1 MKVVSILE
9 ETFDIMS
16 AVDNATNQPRP
27 SQELAYWLAHKEQFP
42 ILFHLAAVSAA
53 SSKSECVFTAAGH
66 TVTPKRANLNPD
78 KLEECAIV
86 RCNLRLLKSMGLS
99 H

>member
-27 SQELAYWLAHKEQFP
+27 SRELAYWLAHKEQFP
-42 ILFHLAAVSAA
+42 ILFHLAAVP
-53 SSKSECVFTAAGH
+53 GH

-78 KLEECAIV
+78 RLEECVIV
-86 RCNLRLLKSMGLS
+86 RCNLRLLKSMGLR

>member
-1 MKVVSILE
+1 MKVVSILK

-27 SQELAYWLAHKEQFP
+27 SRELAYWLAHKEQFP

-53 SSKSECVFTAAGH
+53 SS
-66 TVTPKRANLNPD
+66 
-78 KLEECAIV
+78 
-86 RCNLRLLKSMGLS
+86 
-99 H
+99 

>member
-27 SQELAYWLAHKEQFP
+27 SRELAYWLAHKEQFP
-42 ILFHLAAVSAA
+42 ILFHLAAVPAA
-53 SSKSECVFTAAGH
+53 SSKSECVFSAAF
-66 TVTPKRANLNPD
+66 TPKRANLNPD
-78 KLEECAIV
+78 KVEECVIV
-86 RCNLRLLKSMGLS
+86 RCNLRLLKSMGLR

>member
-27 SQELAYWLAHKEQFP
+27 SRELAYWLAHKEQFP

-53 SSKSECVFTAAGH
+53 SSKSECVFYAAGH
-66 TVTPKRANLNPD
+66 TVTPKSQWASGTER
-78 KLEECAIV
+78 
-86 RCNLRLLKSMGLS
+86 RLLHLFLFTFLNK
-99 H
+99 

>member
-27 SQELAYWLAHKEQFP
+27 SRELAYWLAHKGQFP

-53 SSKSECVFTAAGH
+53 SSKSECVLGSWTHRHAKESK
-66 TVTPKRANLNPD
+66 PQ
-78 KLEECAIV
+78 
-86 RCNLRLLKSMGLS
+86 S
-99 H
+99 

>member
-1 MKVVSILE
+1 MKVVLILK

-27 SQELAYWLAHKEQFP
+27 SRELAYWLAHKGQFP

-53 SSKSECVFTAAGH
+53 SSECVLGSWTHRHAKESK
-66 TVTPKRANLNPD
+66 PQ
-78 KLEECAIV
+78 
-86 RCNLRLLKSMGLS
+86 S
-99 H
+99 